1 MNVRTPCQTLMWSIL
16 IVLLELDGHGLSA
29 LDLAF
34 SFVNMYSMQCMV
46 ENTGDKK
53 LNNNEDDDDHIVFS
67 ERISSFERV

>member
-1 MNVRTPCQTLMWSIL
+1 MMWSIL

-46 ENTGDKK
+46 ANTGDNK
-53 LNNNEDDDDHIVFS
+53 LNNEDDDDHYIFS